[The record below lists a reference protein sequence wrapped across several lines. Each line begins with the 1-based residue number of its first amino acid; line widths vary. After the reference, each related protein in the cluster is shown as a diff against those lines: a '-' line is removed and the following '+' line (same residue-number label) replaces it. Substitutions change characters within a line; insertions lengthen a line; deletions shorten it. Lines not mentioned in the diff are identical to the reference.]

1 MKYYYQLTMV
11 QRYQIEALIKE
22 GVSKSCIAKSM
33 SVHRSTIYREIKR
46 NSIDGEYK
54 AEYAQIATRLRYQKK
69 KKNLRFTKEHKKY
82 ILTHLKEGW
91 SPEQI
96 SGRMELDGLSRLSH
110 ETIYRFIY
118 KEIRKGKKLG
128 EYLRHKN
135 RKYKSR
141 KGIYEYRGK
150 ISRAKPICQRPAAV
164 ENKER
169 IGDFEAD
176 TIIGKNHKEAI
187 VTLVDRHSKF
197 TLMQK
202 VVSKEAFDVSRA
214 ILKLLKPLQGI
225 VKTITSDNGKEF
237 AYHQEIERKL
247 NAFFYFAE
255 PYKSW
260 QRGLNEHT
268 NGLIRE
274 YIPKKTDFSNVSN
287 RDIVTIQD
295 RLNHRPRKV
304 LGYKTPYE
312 VFFGKIAEWIDDSK
326 LHYKNQIVA
335 VDC

>member
-1 MKYYYQLTMV
+1 MNYNQITMI

-22 GVSKSCIAKSM
+22 GLSKSCIAKNLG
-33 SVHRSTIYREIKR
+33 VHRSTIYREINR
-46 NSIDGEYK
+46 NSIDGYYK
-54 AEYAQIATRLRYQKK
+54 AEYAQIQTRLRYQRKT
-69 KKNLRFTKEHKKY
+69 KNLKITRRYQKY
-82 ILTHLKEGW
+82 ILKHLKQGW

-96 SGRMELDGLSRLSH
+96 SGRMPIDGLSSLSH

-118 KEIRKGKKLG
+118 KKIKQGSDLSK
-128 EYLRHKN
+128 YLRHKN

-150 ISRAKPICQRPAAV
+150 IPRAKSIHLRDKAAN
-164 ENKER
+164 NKER

-176 TIIGKNHKEAI
+176 TIIGKDHKQAI

-197 TLMQK
+197 TLMQM
-202 VVSKEAFDVSRA
+202 VNSKEAFDVSRA
-214 ILKLLKPLQGI
+214 ILRLLKPLQAV

-237 AYHQEIERKL
+237 AYFQEIERKL
-247 NAFFYFAE
+247 QCQFYFAE

-274 YIPKKTDFSNVSN
+274 YIPKKTKFINISNKQ
-287 RDIVTIQD
+287 IIEIQNK
-295 RLNHRPRKV
+295 LNHRPRKV

-326 LHYKNQIVA
+326 SYYLNNVVA
-335 VDC
+335 LDC

>member
-1 MKYYYQLTMV
+1 MSYNQITMT

-22 GVSKSCIAKSM
+22 GLSKSCIAKNIG
-33 SVHRSTIYREIKR
+33 VHRSTIYRELQR
-46 NSIDGEYK
+46 NSLDGLYK
-54 AEYAQIATRLRYQKK
+54 AEYAQVQTRLRYQKK
-69 KKNLRFTKEHKKY
+69 RKNLRLTGKHKKY
-82 ILTHLKEGW
+82 ILKHLKQGW
-91 SPEQI
+91 SPQQI
-96 SGRMELDGLSRLSH
+96 SGRMKIDGLLQLSH

-118 KEIRKGKKLG
+118 KRIKKGEKLQQ
-128 EYLRHKN
+128 YLRHKH

-150 ISRAKPICQRPAAV
+150 IPKARSIHERSLIV

-169 IGDFEAD
+169 IGDFEVD

-202 VVSKEAFDVSRA
+202 VASKEAFDVSRA
-214 ILKLLKPLQGI
+214 MLQLLRPLKNI

-247 NAFFYFAE
+247 DLLFYFAE

-274 YIPKKTDFSNVSN
+274 YIPKKTNFMNVSHK
-287 RDIVTIQD
+287 RITEIQD
-295 RLNHRPRKV
+295 KLNHRPRKV

-335 VDC
+335 LDC